1 MLKLHFDQKEDNH
14 KSIIQQTPI
23 IKNNSTIIANNA
35 IKEDKDSEYNLED
48 NVSDLK
54 CPSQSRN
61 HLPMKN
67 KEDWFSKKK
76 KSQGGIF
83 ILGKKRSTLKLKYRF
98 SIRNKSGR
106 NNSSSLNNQ
115 SKSSQD
121 NVEKNYKSDD
131 KGGSNVLVLNSNIY
145 QPKTEL
151 MINSTNNKN

>member
-1 MLKLHFDQKEDNH
+1 M
-14 KSIIQQTPI
+14 KSSFHN
-23 IKNNSTIIANNA
+23 IKPNEELIEHLNDSDHNPNIELVDHIANLDEHIENPKPS
-35 IKEDKDSEYNLED
+35 IKD
-48 NVSDLK
+48 
-54 CPSQSRN
+54 
-61 HLPMKN
+61 
-67 KEDWFSKKK
+67 DWYSKKK

-121 NVEKNYKSDD
+121 NVEKNCKSDD
-131 KGGSNVLVLNSNIY
+131 KIGGSNVLVLNSNIY

-151 MINSTNNKN
+151 MINSTNNNN